1 MIDVDVTRCSIGS
14 ECSQHVARVCD
25 HLYQE
30 HQLFLVRFA
39 RKQGCDEHESMDM
52 VQELF
57 LRLLRNGHLLPLEDK
72 PDEMKRAYLI
82 QTLRWMISNQR
93 RHKTTHKRG
102 AGQEVVSVD
111 KLIEEGHEVSTG
123 DTPATDY
130 DRAWATSVM
139 ERGMQRLRVSLGAR
153 KWDSIAPA
161 LFMHEAVPSAAARSS
176 SAGRVALHRARARLR
191 GYFAIEA
198 GNEGDIEAAKA
209 ALIQAAGAYP

>member
-1 MIDVDVTRCSIGS
+1 MLSTFDDALDDRLGVEQACER
-14 ECSQHVARVCD
+14 
-25 HLYQE
+25 LYLS
-30 HQLFLVRFA
+30 HR
-39 RKQGCDEHESMDM
+39 RKLMRYALLRGCDEEDAEDV

-139 ERGMQRLRVSLGAR
+139 ERGMQRLRASLGAR